1 MPRVLTVIML
11 VVLSGSVARAEDT
24 TALFARLQ
32 RANDLTR
39 LDDPSLKPW
48 HLQANF
54 QLYDAEGKPTEKGTL
69 EEWWAGS
76 KLWKRVYTSPS
87 YTATYLSNKD
97 GLYRTPKAGMVPELL
112 EIVERQ
118 YVHPVMD
125 EKNYKNSEIEF
136 NKRNLGNFE
145 ADCIMLNRPK
155 ENDSEMYLGFNPT
168 YCFGSD
174 KVTLRKTIEHRTRSI
189 VRNKMGHFQTRSV
202 AVAVDITQNHI
213 DLISSEET
221 SLRASDLDE
230 DDFVPDAELEK
241 VDRFEVAKRADSGE
255 GKVITLR
262 MSPAPSSGEI
272 KVFRTSTRPIPIS
285 AGIMAGRILAKTE
298 PFYPPGARA
307 NHITGDVFLMA
318 VIGKDGHIH
327 DVNVLSSPDPSFAK
341 AAQDA
346 VSRWIYK
353 PYMLNGVPVDVLT
366 QITVHFGS

>member
-69 EEWWAGS
+69 EEWWAGL

-97 GLYRTPKAGMVPELL
+97 GLYRTSKAGMVPELL

-145 ADCIMLNRPK
+145 ADCISLDRRK
-155 ENDSEMYLGFNPT
+155 ENPNIIHREFNPT
-168 YCFGSD
+168 YCFSSD
-174 KVTLRKTIEHRTRSI
+174 QVTLRETFEQRIGSIARYKT
-189 VRNKMGHFQTRSV
+189 GLFQSRSV
-202 AVAVDITQNHI
+202 PLELGVRRNNVDRISSNLTIMRAVD
-213 DLISSEET
+213 
-221 SLRASDLDE
+221 LDD
-230 DDFVPDAELEK
+230 DDFVPDASFEKINFIELT
-241 VDRFEVAKRADSGE
+241 E
-255 GKVITLR
+255 GNTTVLGTTSKPIHV
-262 MSPAPSSGEI
+262 SS
-272 KVFRTSTRPIPIS
+272 
-285 AGIMAGRILAKTE
+285 GIMAGRILAKTE